1 MDPRAH
7 TIIAIDGPAASG
19 KSSAG
24 RLLAERLGLAFLDT
38 GAMYRAVALRVLEAG
53 GDPEDG
59 ELCTRIARSLALD
72 YDAHGHILIDGQPGE
87 PAIRAPAVSRAA
99 SPVAL
104 HPGVRAALVAKQ
116 QELGQR
122 QSLVA
127 EGRDTTTV
135 VFPFARPKF
144 FLWATPRTRAQRRAA
159 ELGEPERVQ
168 EIEAKLA
175 ARDERDSTRAV
186 GPLRQADDA
195 IRLDTDGMSLEEVVE
210 ELLQHARAALEADEA

>member
-1 MDPRAH
+1 
-7 TIIAIDGPAASG
+7 
-19 KSSAG
+19 
-24 RLLAERLGLAFLDT
+24 
-38 GAMYRAVALRVLEAG
+38 
-53 GDPEDG
+53 
-59 ELCTRIARSLALD
+59 LALD
-72 YDAHGHILIDGQPGE
+72 FGEDGLVRIDGRSRE
-87 PAIRAPAVSRAA
+87 AEIRGARVTGQVSIVSAHK
-99 SPVAL
+99 L
-104 HPGVRAALVAKQ
+104 VRAAIVARQ
-116 QELGQR
+116 RELASRPPGV
-122 QSLVA
+122 VA